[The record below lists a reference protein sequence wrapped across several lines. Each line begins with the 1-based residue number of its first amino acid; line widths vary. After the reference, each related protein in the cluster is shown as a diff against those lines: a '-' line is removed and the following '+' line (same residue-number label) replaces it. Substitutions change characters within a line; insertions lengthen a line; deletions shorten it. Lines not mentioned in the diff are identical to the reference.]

1 MTAAQH
7 KAREDAAVET
17 IRLTCPGPLV
27 GRLATSRLFE
37 LFHAMH
43 PGYRIEFVTS
53 DSYLDLANGDVDLAL
68 RSGDLGDDDL
78 IGEKVADSTWAVYA
92 SRAYVERN
100 GRPRNIDDLEKHE
113 LVGFDGVMTS
123 HRVARWLEAAVP
135 VARYTS
141 RQSSVLGLLQA
152 VKAGA
157 GVGPLPTILANSER
171 DLVEVIPSVPEL
183 QRGWHLVVHP
193 NRRQKPQV
201 AAFFD
206 FVVGNLDLI
215 RPVLMG

>member
-1 MTAAQH
+1 MPAVQL
-7 KAREDAAVET
+7 KAREDAAVEP
-17 IRLTCPGPLV
+17 IRLTCPGPIV

-43 PGYRIEFVTS
+43 PGYRLEFVTS

-68 RSGDLGDDDL
+68 RSGDLDDDDL

-92 SRAYVERN
+92 SRTYIDRK
-100 GRPRNIDDLEKHE
+100 GRPETIADLPQHE
-113 LVGFDGVMTS
+113 LVGFEGVMTS
-123 HRVARWLEAAVP
+123 HRVAKWLDAAVP
-135 VARYTS
+135 AARYVS
-141 RQSSVLGLLQA
+141 HQSSVLGLLQA

-171 DLVEVIPSVPEL
+171 ELVAVIPNVPEL

-206 FVVGNLDLI
+206 FVVGHLDLI